1 MIAKS
6 NKLGEVKVKITND
19 AQRKRTNSKFT
30 LLIFCIF
37 LAVNLYSQQEDRTS
51 ATDPNSSGK
60 EFNQAVNMCPGGI
73 VFGIYSV
80 NYEYLAGQNHGLV
93 ARFDYESVSE
103 TLSDDTIMKANGYGF
118 TFNYRWH
125 FSGELESFYIG
136 SYARYKV
143 YKGDGTNGSTKFDF
157 TLQEYTLGLNAGKR
171 WVWNSG
177 INVNCAFGYGI
188 SKLKEET
195 DPSNS
200 LNDSTLDKFID
211 DYTFIDPF
219 YGEISVGYAF

>member
-1 MIAKS
+1 
-6 NKLGEVKVKITND
+6 
-19 AQRKRTNSKFT
+19 
-30 LLIFCIF
+30 
-37 LAVNLYSQQEDRTS
+37 
-51 ATDPNSSGK
+51 
-60 EFNQAVNMCPGGI
+60 MCPGGI

-93 ARFDYESVSE
+93 ARLDYESVSE
-103 TLSDDTIMKANGYGF
+103 TLSDNTIIKANGYGF

-125 FSGELESFYIG
+125 FSGNMESFYIG

-143 YKGDGTNGSTKFDF
+143 YNGDGTNGATKFDF

-188 SKLKEET
+188 SKLNKET

-200 LNDSTLDKFID
+200 SNDSTLDKFID